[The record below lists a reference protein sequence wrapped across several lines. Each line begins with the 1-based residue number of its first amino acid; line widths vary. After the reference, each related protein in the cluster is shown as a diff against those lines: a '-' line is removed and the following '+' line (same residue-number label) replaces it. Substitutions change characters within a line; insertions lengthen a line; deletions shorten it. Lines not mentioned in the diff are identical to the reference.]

1 MSEIFSDLSSMGFT
15 GLKNVKIFD
24 DDEEKKKNAK
34 QEGAKAGP
42 QYNEADFLFDKKV
55 QCPVCDNEFKTKTV
69 KTGKPHLIGSDPD
82 LRSIRELIP

>member
-34 QEGAKAGP
+34 QEGA
-42 QYNEADFLFDKKV
+42 
-55 QCPVCDNEFKTKTV
+55 
-69 KTGKPHLIGSDPD
+69 
-82 LRSIRELIP
+82 